1 MIVFVFLLSGL
12 RLPRET
18 HSKQYICMYV
28 ATREASSKRAES
40 SELLLLLLL
49 LLCVCVC
56 VCVCVQ
62 AYQRDEIKNF
72 EQILKQNQ
80 QKIMEDT
87 FIRNYIQDLLKNIRT
102 QVLVKT
108 IKPYTRIK
116 IPSIAAELNIPE
128 ADVEAL
134 LVSLILDRK
143 IQGLDARL
151 HRVAPHLLDER

>member
-1 MIVFVFLLSGL
+1 M
-12 RLPRET
+12 
-18 HSKQYICMYV
+18 
-28 ATREASSKRAES
+28 TRP
-40 SELLLLLLL
+40 L
-49 LLCVCVC
+49 
-56 VCVCVQ
+56 CVCVQ

-143 IQGLDARL
+143 IQGLHARL
-151 HRVAPHLLDER
+151 YRFAPHLLDEGELLYSHLSFLDTPLTSRQSAVKTAVKRV

>member
-1 MIVFVFLLSGL
+1 
-12 RLPRET
+12 
-18 HSKQYICMYV
+18 
-28 ATREASSKRAES
+28 
-40 SELLLLLLL
+40 
-49 LLCVCVC
+49 
-56 VCVCVQ
+56 VQ

-151 HRVAPHLLDER
+151 HRFAPHLLDERHMLLSLAVPRSSPDFLTVCCENCFAKSLKGNV

>member
-1 MIVFVFLLSGL
+1 
-12 RLPRET
+12 
-18 HSKQYICMYV
+18 MYV
-28 ATREASSKRAES
+28 ATREASSNRAES

-49 LLCVCVC
+49 LLLCVC

>member
-1 MIVFVFLLSGL
+1 
-12 RLPRET
+12 
-18 HSKQYICMYV
+18 MYV

-49 LLCVCVC
+49 LLCVC

-151 HRVAPHLLDER
+151 HRFAPHLLDER